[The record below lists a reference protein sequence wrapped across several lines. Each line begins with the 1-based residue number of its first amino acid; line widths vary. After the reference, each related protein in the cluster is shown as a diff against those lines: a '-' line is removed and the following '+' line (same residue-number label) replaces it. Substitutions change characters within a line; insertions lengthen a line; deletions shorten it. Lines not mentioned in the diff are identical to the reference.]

1 MVNEAASGDSV
12 KNGKARPGSP
22 VTLNA
27 PGSSNGQ
34 GGSESSD
41 DENQGRIR
49 VGREYQ
55 AVAPP
60 YLPPS
65 ERRPDLCPER
75 ALLVWSPIHTISN
88 KRLDEFVQVAKDK
101 YSYNVEQA
109 LGMLFWHKHDLER
122 AMQDLANF
130 TPFPDEWSVE
140 DKVLFEQAF
149 QFHGKSF
156 HRIRQ
161 MLPDKSIAALVKY
174 YYSWKKTRTRTSLMD
189 RQAKKLQSVR
199 EEGRYEDMDTF
210 VDNENETAK
219 EGEKKVEMCGN
230 CNIQCHNIH
239 STPKGQMCGT
249 CHAFWQ
255 KTGQTR
261 PTTGPLRKDGVKA
274 NRNLFRNSTKPPK
287 GMHINHDD
295 LVCLATG
302 AQGQGE
308 SVLKSLD
315 REVLDA
321 KRQVQNNKQ
330 LLASARRKIRGCDIE
345 PYRIPEPSAGTRINA
360 RWSNDEHLLA
370 VQGIRKFGKDFKS
383 ISEIL
388 GTKTEQ
394 HVRSFFVNYKRRFN
408 LDTIL
413 KEYEAEFGPQGDEE
427 DKLETDKENGD
438 GQDNSG
444 ASTPNST
451 TSSKSKGSA
460 TPNNGS
466 PRSKSPS
473 IKANGK

>member
-1 MVNEAASGDSV
+1 MKMVNEAASGDSV

-219 EGEKKVEMCGN
+219 EVSLGGEEGGDVWEL
-230 CNIQCHNIH
+230 QH
-239 STPKGQMCGT
+239 SVSQHTLNTQGSDVRHLPRLLAENRTDKTDHRSPQEGRSKGKPESFPKLDQTSEGDAYQPRRLGMSSYGSPGSGGVRTEESGQGGAGRQASST
-249 CHAFWQ
+249 EQ
-255 KTGQTR
+255 QT
-261 PTTGPLRKDGVKA
+261 TTGFSQEK
-274 NRNLFRNSTKPPK
+274 N
-287 GMHINHDD
+287 
-295 LVCLATG
+295 
-302 AQGQGE
+302 
-308 SVLKSLD
+308 
-315 REVLDA
+315 
-321 KRQVQNNKQ
+321 
-330 LLASARRKIRGCDIE
+330 
-345 PYRIPEPSAGTRINA
+345 
-360 RWSNDEHLLA
+360 
-370 VQGIRKFGKDFKS
+370 
-383 ISEIL
+383 
-388 GTKTEQ
+388 
-394 HVRSFFVNYKRRFN
+394 
-408 LDTIL
+408 
-413 KEYEAEFGPQGDEE
+413 
-427 DKLETDKENGD
+427 
-438 GQDNSG
+438 
-444 ASTPNST
+444 
-451 TSSKSKGSA
+451 
-460 TPNNGS
+460 
-466 PRSKSPS
+466 
-473 IKANGK
+473 

>member
-174 YYSWKKTRTRTSLMD
+174 YYSWKKTRTRE
-189 RQAKKLQSVR
+189 RRRWRCV
-199 EEGRYEDMDTF
+199 
-210 VDNENETAK
+210 ETAT
-219 EGEKKVEMCGN
+219 KVSQHTLN
-230 CNIQCHNIH
+230 
-239 STPKGQMCGT
+239 
-249 CHAFWQ
+249 
-255 KTGQTR
+255 
-261 PTTGPLRKDGVKA
+261 
-274 NRNLFRNSTKPPK
+274 
-287 GMHINHDD
+287 
-295 LVCLATG
+295 
-302 AQGQGE
+302 AQG
-308 SVLKSLD
+308 SDVRHLP
-315 REVLDA
+315 RF
-321 KRQVQNNKQ
+321 
-330 LLASARRKIRGCDIE
+330 LAVPSGCDIE

-360 RWSNDEHLLA
+360 RCSNDGHLLA
-370 VQGIRKFGKDFKS
+370 VQGCGRDKFDDPGRAHGDVP
-383 ISEIL
+383 EAAR
-388 GTKTEQ
+388 
-394 HVRSFFVNYKRRFN
+394 HRRIHDVCRGRQKN
-408 LDTIL
+408 T
-413 KEYEAEFGPQGDEE
+413 QRRVSC
-427 DKLETDKENGD
+427 TC
-438 GQDNSG
+438 
-444 ASTPNST
+444 T
-451 TSSKSKGSA
+451 
-460 TPNNGS
+460 
-466 PRSKSPS
+466 S
-473 IKANGK
+473 IKIWIFVYIILLL